1 MLFEKKVIE
10 DIYLSNFLIFK
21 SKDELKEFLDKK
33 YPDQDLDIDLL
44 IKDDMIEFI
53 ENVTSDEVIT
63 LMNMGY
69 KVYRKDMI

>member
-1 MLFEKKVIE
+1 MIKNVVWEKSDRRYI
-10 DIYLSNFLIFK
+10 
-21 SKDELKEFLDKK
+21 
-33 YPDQDLDIDLL
+33 Q
-44 IKDDMIEFI
+44 FI